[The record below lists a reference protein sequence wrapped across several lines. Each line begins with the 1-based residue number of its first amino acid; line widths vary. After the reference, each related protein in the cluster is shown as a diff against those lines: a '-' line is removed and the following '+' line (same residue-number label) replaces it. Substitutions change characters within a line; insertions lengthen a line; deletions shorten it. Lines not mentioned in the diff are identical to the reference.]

1 MDKLSHLFVRRLRHL
16 AARQTRR
23 HALTNGL
30 LELKIGDVRGHL
42 VRRYAPAFDT
52 SALTYDVPADL
63 AWLKRTFGSMLLEPP
78 KPEGDA
84 GATVAHA
91 VQQWSGSVSRF
102 TERRWG
108 SSEDNVA
115 GHSLFD
121 RRAYA
126 VRLVGLAAPQVN
138 VGHIATSMLITR
150 AIRSCGMPLAQVAD
164 IIRRPAPII
173 TMLSPVDGAQEGL
186 LKLIELTGLIPAGP
200 YAGATGDNFY
210 DHDTDVLPD
219 IQTRRHFI
227 HFIGKGIH
235 RESRTM
241 KLRLATALGSDD
253 PILAIAKELDDIPD
267 QIRAAADLY
276 LDTGNID
283 LGFVVD
289 LLQAVYG
296 DIDPADRRLTAF
308 DPERLTLDDLVLAL
322 RPGRPL
328 AQALIALRRL
338 AARNTKDGGNE
349 DAEGSQKKS
358 ASAKPSA
365 DQKAKDDAKKDEK
378 PSPWK
383 KDKPSGAEVIQ
394 PEPIPDECSG
404 TTKPPVTVETLSG
417 YGAAQRWA
425 LDLKIDLGNY
435 CQGDLDWSEMST
447 KLLLSGPPG
456 TGKTSFARALC
467 NTLQVPLVVTSVSTW
482 LQGGH
487 LNDVIDKMART
498 FVEARAQAPS
508 ILFIDEI
515 DGIGRRVDPSR
526 DYAEYW
532 NAVVNKL
539 LELLDGAIKSEGV
552 IVIGATNRPEHIDEA
567 IKRSG
572 RLETHIAIPRP
583 DIPALA
589 GIIAHHLGKDI
600 DVVMQSAEPSER
612 QRIDTIIGDA
622 FVADTVAGSEAP
634 VQEGS
639 PL

>member
-1 MDKLSHLFVRRLRHL
+1 MDTLSHLFVRRLRHL

-42 VRRYAPAFDT
+42 VLRYAPAFDT
-52 SALTYDVPADL
+52 SPLTYDPFVDL

-78 KPEGDA
+78 KPDGDA
-84 GATVAHA
+84 EATVAHA
-91 VQQWSGSVSRF
+91 VQRLGSVSRL
-102 TERRWG
+102 TVHPASSLGQQGERP
-108 SSEDNVA
+108 
-115 GHSLFD
+115 D

-126 VRLVGLAAPQVN
+126 VRLVGLAAPQIN
-138 VGHIATSMLITR
+138 VGHIATSMLVAR
-150 AIRSCGMPLAQVAD
+150 AIRTCGMPLAQVAD
-164 IIRRPAPII
+164 IVRRPAPII

-219 IQTRRHFI
+219 IETRRRFI

-241 KLRLATALGSDD
+241 KLRLATALGSDF
-253 PILAIAKELDDIPD
+253 PIVAIAAHLDDIPD
-267 QIRAAADLY
+267 QIRAAADLH
-276 LDTGNID
+276 LSTGNID
-283 LGFVVD
+283 LGYVVD

-296 DIDPADRRLTAF
+296 HIDPDDRRLRAF
-308 DPERLTLDDLVLAL
+308 VPKLLTLDDLVLAL

-328 AQALIALRRL
+328 DQALIVLRQL
-338 AARNTKDGGNE
+338 AARNLEDGGGE

-358 ASAKPSA
+358 GAAKPAASKKA
-365 DQKAKDDAKKDEK
+365 DDDAKKDEK
-378 PSPWK
+378 SSSWK
-383 KDKPSGAEVIQ
+383 KEKPSGAEVIQ
-394 PEPIPDECSG
+394 PEPMHDESEG
-404 TTKPPVTVETLSG
+404 SSKPPVTVETLSG

-425 LDLKIDLGNY
+425 LDLKLDLGNY

-515 DGIGRRVDPSR
+515 DGIGKRVDPDR
-526 DYAEYW
+526 EYADYW
-532 NAVVNKL
+532 NAVVNKM

-572 RLETHIAIPRP
+572 RLETHIEIPRP

-600 DVVMQSAEPSER
+600 DVMMQAAEPFER
-612 QRIDTIIGDA
+612 QRIDTIIADA
-622 FVADTVAGSEAP
+622 LAAETFEGSIAP
-634 VQEGS
+634 VEEGS
-639 PL
+639 QL